1 MYDSG
6 VTMNSLISSVTSE
19 ADVSLPIPASLYVRT
34 INAVEQ
40 FLYTEILKEYA
51 MFRFSDIYDSYSLSG
66 ISVPA
71 GCASVLYDDVIRVWA
86 DENEL
91 EKSTAGTAHD
101 FPDKNLY
108 YTDYAGNLVVQSEP
122 FTEIVV
128 MYRLRP
134 ILKTESSG
142 TSVVAVPPEFIE
154 LVASRMRGEAYKVAN
169 EDGLSAKWLAEY
181 NAQVENFKVW
191 AASRNAR
198 YGG

>member
-6 VTMNSLISSVTSE
+6 VTMGELIASINLEVDISIPVSS
-19 ADVSLPIPASLYVRT
+19 ALAIRT

-51 MFRFSDIYDSYSLSG
+51 VCRFDTIDDVYALGDIT
-66 ISVPA
+66 VPD
-71 GCASVLYDDVIRVWA
+71 GCASVSYDDIIRVWA
-86 DENEL
+86 DEDEL
-91 EKSTAGTAHD
+91 EKSSAGGAQD
-101 FPDKNLY
+101 FPEKDLY
-108 YTDYAGNLVVQSEP
+108 YTDYDGNLIVQSKP
-122 FTEIVV
+122 FTELSV

-134 ILKTESSG
+134 ALKTAAST
-142 TSVVAVPPEFIE
+142 TSKIAVPPEFIE

-169 EDGLSAKWLAEY
+169 EDGLSGKWLAEY

-191 AASRNAR
+191 AASRNDR

>member
-6 VTMNSLISSVTSE
+6 VTMSQLIASVSGE
-19 ADVSLPIPASLYVRT
+19 ADISVAIPTDLYVRT

-40 FLYTEILKEYA
+40 FLYTEILKEYRVWW
-51 MFRFSDIYDSYSLSG
+51 FNVQEDSYELSNIG
-66 ISVPA
+66 VPA
-71 GCASVLYDDVIRVWA
+71 GCAPVLYDDVIRVWA
-86 DENEL
+86 DGDEL
-91 EKSTAGTAHD
+91 EKSSAGGARD
-101 FPDKNLY
+101 FPDKDLY
-108 YTDYAGNLVVQSEP
+108 YTDYDGNLVVQSKP
-122 FTEIVV
+122 FEKLTVL
-128 MYRLRP
+128 YRLRP
-134 ILKTESSG
+134 ALKTS
-142 TSVVAVPPEFIE
+142 TTNTAKIAVPPEFIE